1 MSTDEGGWRWQ
12 EAIIHRAFPGLQ
24 ISSAFRNNSVAHGG
38 GLDYH
43 SRGRAIDMPPMPTVF
58 DWIATNYPQTAE
70 LIFSPMN
77 NRQIKDGAPHLYS
90 EPTRGDHW
98 THVHWAII
106 GGTNP
111 DGSDGPQ
118 PGQGGGGIVTAG
130 NVTGTGATNDM
141 GTFDAVSA
149 WATAG
154 TIRAAALVAGGGL
167 IYYGLKRSGGIP

>member
-1 MSTDEGGWRWQ
+1 
-12 EAIIHRAFPGLQ
+12 
-24 ISSAFRNNSVAHGG
+24 
-38 GLDYH
+38 
-43 SRGRAIDMPPMPTVF
+43 MPSVF
-58 DWIATNYPQTAE
+58 DWIATNYPQTQE

-77 NRQIKDGAPHLYS
+77 NRQIKDGAPHLYG

-98 THVHWAII
+98 THVHWAIV
-106 GGTNP
+106 GGVNP

-118 PGQGGGGIVTAG
+118 PGQGGIVA
-130 NVTGTGATNDM
+130 VSATNPQAGADPNM

-154 TIRAAALVAGGGL
+154 TVRIAAIIAGGGL